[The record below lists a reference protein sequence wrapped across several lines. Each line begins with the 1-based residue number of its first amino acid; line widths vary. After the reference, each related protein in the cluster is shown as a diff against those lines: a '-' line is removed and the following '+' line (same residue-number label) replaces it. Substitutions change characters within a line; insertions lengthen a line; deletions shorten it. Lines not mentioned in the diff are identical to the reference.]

1 MENERLLFF
10 LVVSVPFRLL
20 FCNVIHLFNLH
31 FGVHMKLIDLVQRS
45 TAWHE
50 WRSEGLGASAAATIM
65 GSSPWETPIQLWKRM
80 MGLEDP
86 IATTAAMQRGID
98 YEDEARESLD
108 SDAGEPRTW

>member
-1 MENERLLFF
+1 
-10 LVVSVPFRLL
+10 
-20 FCNVIHLFNLH
+20 
-31 FGVHMKLIDLVQRS
+31 MKLIDLVQRS

-86 IATTAAMQRGID
+86 IATTPAMQRGID
-98 YEDEARESLD
+98 YEDEWQGSGWEQRLVEHPLVGSLYTGAFDPDPCAAEQLHWEEEARK
-108 SDAGEPRTW
+108 T